1 MTTAANEEQV
11 PWRLQCAVY
20 GIGLF
25 STSMFYMAAV
35 VVPLW
40 VVLMESSPL
49 LVGMVLGARHVLP
62 LFLSIHGGSLMDR
75 LGGRRVLIFFA
86 LLGIVIPLL
95 YPALPWIW
103 AVLAL
108 QMVAGLSDSMGWL
121 GAQTLIGQH
130 MRGSTI
136 YTGRLSFSVR
146 FGHFVAPPAIGAVWD
161 AFGPS
166 WAFTGLSVWGL
177 GMLCCALMLPAQPT
191 VDRVDSG
198 DATARRPR
206 VTLRELLPRP
216 ADYFDAFRLLAM
228 PTIALVVMVSMLH
241 HVGASM
247 QSSFFVV
254 YLGSIG
260 YSGTEIGLLLS
271 AYSVAAAL
279 GALIASR
286 MVRAIKPYWLMM
298 GAVLAG
304 VLSLAITPLLGGMV
318 LLMMAAGLRGVSNG
332 VSQPLLISTVL
343 RAAGPGIQG
352 RAVGMRGTANRV
364 ASIAVPVVM
373 GGLAELVGIEASFY
387 LVGLIVCVLMGAL
400 VMHVIRSPELSAS
413 NRIAAADQG

>member
-1 MTTAANEEQV
+1 MTTAANQERV

-20 GIGLF
+20 GVGLF

-40 VVLMESSPL
+40 VLLLESSPL

-86 LLGIVIPLL
+86 VLGIVIPLL
-95 YPALPWIW
+95 YPALPWLG

-108 QMVAGLSDSMGWL
+108 QMIAGLSDSMGWL

-130 MRGSTI
+130 MRGSTL

-161 AFGPS
+161 AFGPL
-166 WAFTGLSVWGL
+166 WAFMGLSVWGF
-177 GMLCCALMLPAQPT
+177 GMLCCALMLPAQPKA
-191 VDRVDSG
+191 DS
-198 DATARRPR
+198 APAAPPRPR
-206 VTLRELLPRP
+206 VTLRDLLPRRG
-216 ADYFDAFRLLAM
+216 DYFDAFRLLAM

-241 HVGASM
+241 HVGSSM
-247 QSSFFVV
+247 QSTFFVV
-254 YLGSIG
+254 YLGGIG
-260 YSGTEIGLLLS
+260 FSGTEIGLLLS

-279 GALIASR
+279 GALIAGR
-286 MVRAIKPYWLMM
+286 TARWVRPYWLMM

-318 LLMMAAGLRGVSNG
+318 LLMLAAALRGVSNG
-332 VSQPLLISTVL
+332 VSQPMLISTVL
-343 RAAGPGIQG
+343 RAAGPDIQG

-364 ASIAVPVVM
+364 ASIAAPVVM
-373 GGLAELVGIEASFY
+373 GGLAELAGIEASFY
-387 LVGLIVCVLMGAL
+387 IVGFIVTVLMGLL
-400 VMHVIRSPELSAS
+400 VLHVVRSPELSAS
-413 NRIAAADQG
+413 NRIAAAEADDR